1 MKRSLNILIAFIL
14 FSLTLFAQEPNE
26 QNHEATEHKAIKT
39 EEQTKSDVLPIEPI
53 TATEAKS
60 AKESKKPSISHLIEE
75 IQKAKP
81 ESKRLLM
88 NQLKLQLRQ
97 ANKAHR
103 QKAILALKKAFA
115 NRGNHVQTKPNIEMK
130 IHKNNTACT
139 QQEQSQHQPK
149 FRHLRHQ
156 QMMEG
161 AKRREGMSPSRGA
174 GNK

>member
-1 MKRSLNILIAFIL
+1 MNKPLKTLIFSIL
-14 FSLTLFAQEPNE
+14 FSLTLFAQEPIE
-26 QNHEATEHKAIKT
+26 QSVEPIKVDETQTRNVPMLEPTPQVT
-39 EEQTKSDVLPIEPI
+39 EE
-53 TATEAKS
+53 
-60 AKESKKPSISHLIEE
+60 KKPSISHLIEE

-81 ESKRLLM
+81 KTKRLLM
-88 NQLKLQLRQ
+88 NQLKIQLRQ

-115 NRGNHVQTKPNIEMK
+115 NRENHLQTKANLGLKM
-130 IHKNNTACT
+130 HKNNIGCT

-149 FRHLRHQ
+149 FKHLRHQ

-161 AKRREGMSPSRGA
+161 AKRREGMSPPRGA

>member
-1 MKRSLNILIAFIL
+1 MKRSLNILIMFIL

-26 QNHEATEHKAIKT
+26 QNHEDIKI
-39 EEQTKSDVLPIEPI
+39 EEQTKSNVLPIEPI
-53 TATEAKS
+53 KVTEATQP
-60 AKESKKPSISHLIEE
+60 KEASISHLIQE

-81 ESKRLLM
+81 DEKRLLM
-88 NQLKLQLRQ
+88 NQLKIQLRQ

-103 QKAILALKKAFA
+103 EEAILALRKAFA
-115 NRGNHVQTKPNIEMK
+115 NRESHRESKPNIEMRM
-130 IHKNNTACT
+130 HKNGANCT

-156 QMMEG
+156 QMIEG
-161 AKRREGMSPSRGA
+161 GKRREGTSFHRGA